1 MGLVPT
7 SAFSSKN
14 PFLFWEITSQ
24 ECVFRVSFVLTNS
37 LSCFFLWSPFI
48 HHLVSYRLLHLRSQA
63 YSPSHMIRSSI
74 KYLDPVVVSKLKNI
88 EVKAKLIV
96 EGFITGMHK
105 SPYHGFSVEFAEH
118 RPYNVG
124 ESLKN
129 IDWKVYGKTDKL
141 FSKRYEEETNLRCQ
155 VVLDT
160 SDSMR
165 YPEQGVSK
173 LEYGAYLAAAL
184 QYLMMGQRDAAGLTL
199 FDDEIRYYAPPKSR
213 YSWLVPM
220 YQELEKIVADKER
233 FTHKTATAK
242 VLHQVA
248 LKFHRRSLVVLIT
261 DLFHPG
267 ESADSLFQA
276 LQHMRHEKHEILVF
290 HLLDRKTEDQ
300 FDFPNRP
307 TILRDLETGEKVEVM
322 PQDVRQAYREQMEA
336 FRRKFK
342 QRCFEFSIDFVEVD
356 VAQSYEKVLTDY
368 LVKRRKLK

>member
-1 MGLVPT
+1 
-7 SAFSSKN
+7 
-14 PFLFWEITSQ
+14 
-24 ECVFRVSFVLTNS
+24 
-37 LSCFFLWSPFI
+37 
-48 HHLVSYRLLHLRSQA
+48 
-63 YSPSHMIRSSI
+63 MIRSSI

-118 RPYNVG
+118 RSYNVG
-124 ESLKN
+124 EPLKN

-141 FSKRYEEETNLRCQ
+141 YSKRYEEETNLRCQ
-155 VVLDT
+155 VVLDI

-165 YPEQGVSK
+165 YPAEGVSK

-199 FDDEIRYYAPPKSR
+199 FDSDIRFYAPPKSR

-220 YQELEKIVADKER
+220 YQELEKVVADKER
-233 FTHKTATAK
+233 FTHQTAAAR

-248 LKFHRRSLVVLIT
+248 KKFHRRSMVVLIT
-261 DLFHPG
+261 DLFNPG
-267 ESADSLFQA
+267 ESTDELFQA
-276 LQHMRHEKHEILVF
+276 LKHLRHEKHEVLVF

-307 TILRDLETGEKVEVM
+307 VILKDLESGEQLEVN
-322 PQDVRQAYREQMEA
+322 PHEVRDAYRSSMSTYLK
-336 FRRKFK
+336 RFK

-356 VAQSYEKVLTDY
+356 VAQSYEKALTDY
-368 LVKRRKLK
+368 LVKRRKVK